1 MVVVSA
7 PSGAGKSTILARALE
22 ALPDV
27 RFSVS
32 HTTRPPRAG
41 EQDGVEYH
49 FVQRPAFEELLRS
62 ERFLE
67 HAEVHGH
74 LYGTCWS
81 EHEEA
86 QRAGVDLVLDLDVQG
101 AAQLRQR
108 LPDALTVFLLPPSF
122 DELSGRLRAR
132 GQDDEA
138 TVRRRLKGAREE
150 LSRFGEYD
158 YAIVNEDLER
168 SVEALT
174 SVIRS
179 ARCRTSRL
187 VRTAQEILETF
198 QVE

>member
-1 MVVVSA
+1 
-7 PSGAGKSTILARALE
+7 
-22 ALPDV
+22 
-27 RFSVS
+27 
-32 HTTRPPRAG
+32 
-41 EQDGVEYH
+41 VEYR

-101 AAQLRQR
+101 AAQLRQK
-108 LPDALTVFLLPPSF
+108 LPDAVTVFVLPPSF
-122 DELSGRLRAR
+122 EVLSGRLRAR

-150 LSRFGEYD
+150 LGRFGEYD

-168 SVEALT
+168 SVEALAC
-174 SVIRS
+174 VIRS

-187 VRTAQEILETF
+187 ERTAQEILETF